1 MVRWKELNE
10 AVAALKRLL
19 SSEGSRLVH
28 DERLRK
34 AVRKLEAIQKG
45 GKIAR
50 KEDLVVIVN
59 VICEVLCE
67 EVKRASQERQ

>member
-10 AVAALKRLL
+10 AVALLKRLL

-45 GKIAR
+45 GKVAR
-50 KEDLVVIVN
+50 KEDLAVIVN

-67 EVKRASQERQ
+67 EVKRASQERR